1 VTAVD
6 ENSDGSSEG
15 LTLTLPEAVTATGTS
30 ESTIRRRLR
39 EQAFPGA
46 VRDPRGG
53 WRLPVVDLR
62 AAGFTV
68 SGPLV
73 EAVPAVTPAPEP
85 VIAADPDQDAAGECS
100 RRDNELTELR
110 DLRRQNADLRE
121 RVGRAEATAEARA
134 AELERALH
142 IVDRLTRAVGAAPDD
157 EPHRVVVHDAV
168 TAAEQST
175 VVVGDDPGDDPGD
188 DQDEDAESLTESSTD
203 GPISEASTLP
213 TPPRRGLLARLLGK
227 L

>member
-1 VTAVD
+1 VD
-6 ENSDGSSEG
+6 EGPEG

-53 WRLPVVDLR
+53 WHLPVVDLR

-68 SGPLV
+68 TGPLV
-73 EAVPAVTPAPEP
+73 ETVPVAPPAPEP
-85 VIAADPDQDAAGECS
+85 VVAANPDPDVAQERS
-100 RRDNELTELR
+100 HRDDELTE
-110 DLRRQNADLRE
+110 LRRQNADLRE
-121 RVGRAEATAEARA
+121 RVGRAEATAEARQ

-157 EPHRVVVHDAV
+157 EPQRVVVHDAV
-168 TAAEQST
+168 TAAEQPT
-175 VVVGDDPGDDPGD
+175 VVVDDDPVEDLDPPIG
-188 DQDEDAESLTESSTD
+188 ELIEEPLTSPVS
-203 GPISEASTLP
+203 
-213 TPPRRGLLARLLGK
+213 PRRGLLARLLGM